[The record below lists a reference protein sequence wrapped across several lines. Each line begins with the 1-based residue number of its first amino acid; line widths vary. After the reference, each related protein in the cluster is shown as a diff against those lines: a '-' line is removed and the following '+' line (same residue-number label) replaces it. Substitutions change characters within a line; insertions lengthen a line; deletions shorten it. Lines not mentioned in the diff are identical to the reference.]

1 MRLFEAK
8 NLTKKYDKTV
18 LDHLDFSINE
28 GEVVGVIGVS
38 GCGKSTLARLVSGIE
53 KPSSGSLLYQGKPV
67 DFKKGRKD
75 IQLILQ
81 NSIESFSPRMKIRV
95 FLYEPYHYFYHLP
108 KNEALYCI
116 KKILKQVGMDE
127 SCLEK
132 YPHELSGGQ
141 LQRIAIARALII
153 HPRLLICDEITSSLD
168 HVVQREI
175 IELLKQTAH
184 ELGKCVFDDVVNE
197 LAPKF
202 EAADGLVIASPVY
215 YASANA
221 TLIAV
226 LDRLFYSS
234 HFDKTMKV
242 GASVV
247 CARRTGLQFL

>member
-8 NLTKKYDKTV
+8 DLTKKYDKTV
-18 LDHLDFSINE
+18 LNHLDFSIDE
-28 GEVVGVIGVS
+28 GEVVGIIGVS

-53 KPSSGSLLYQGKPV
+53 KPSSGSLLYQGKTV
-67 DFKKGRKD
+67 DFKKSRKD

-95 FLYEPYHYFYHLP
+95 FLYEPYHYFYHLH
-108 KNEALYCI
+108 KNEALDCI

-175 IELLKQTAH
+175 ILFISHDLSLVHEFCHQVLVLNNGKIIEKGTIQQLYKSENEVVQNLLK
-184 ELGKCVFDDVVNE
+184 
-197 LAPKF
+197 
-202 EAADGLVIASPVY
+202 AAYLNS
-215 YASANA
+215 
-221 TLIAV
+221 
-226 LDRLFYSS
+226 
-234 HFDKTMKV
+234 
-242 GASVV
+242 
-247 CARRTGLQFL
+247 

>member
-18 LDHLDFSINE
+18 LNHLDFSINE

-95 FLYEPYHYFYHLP
+95 FLYEPYHYFYHLH
-108 KNEALYCI
+108 KNEALDCI

-175 IELLKQTAH
+175 IELLKKFVEKNHISILFISHDLSLVH
-184 ELGKCVFDDVVNE
+184 EFCHQVLVLNNGKIIEKGTIQQLYKSENEVVQN
-197 LAPKF
+197 LLK
-202 EAADGLVIASPVY
+202 AAYLNS
-215 YASANA
+215 
-221 TLIAV
+221 
-226 LDRLFYSS
+226 
-234 HFDKTMKV
+234 
-242 GASVV
+242 
-247 CARRTGLQFL
+247 

>member
-95 FLYEPYHYFYHLP
+95 FLYEPYHYFYHLH
-108 KNEALYCI
+108 KNEALDCI

-184 ELGKCVFDDVVNE
+184 ELGKCVIVVTHSRE
-197 LAPKF
+197 VAQ
-202 EAADGLVIASPVY
+202 AADHILKLDHG
-215 YASANA
+215 
-221 TLIAV
+221 TL
-226 LDRLFYSS
+226 L
-234 HFDKTMKV
+234 
-242 GASVV
+242 
-247 CARRTGLQFL
+247 